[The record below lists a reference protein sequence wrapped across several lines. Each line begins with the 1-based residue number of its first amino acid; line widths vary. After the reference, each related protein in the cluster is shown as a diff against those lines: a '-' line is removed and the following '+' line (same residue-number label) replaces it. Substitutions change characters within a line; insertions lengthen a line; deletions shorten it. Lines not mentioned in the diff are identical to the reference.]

1 MFKRTASVVFLA
13 IMLSANLA
21 FAFSG
26 FATVMEEKQRISS
39 RIPCKRKSFMP
50 PGTKT
55 KSGSQWGCYS
65 SSENVKLWI
74 NGQPYDENAV
84 KNIKLAATV
93 FQNSKME
100 TDARIWSDIIA
111 ELYGGDNA
119 AKISEAFLKGKN
131 QQFRGEFIVDV
142 RFYKRPK
149 ANDHFIIVTSP
160 Q

>member
-1 MFKRTASVVFLA
+1 MRIEANPPIPSDDNSVESDAIPIHVRTLPVRP
-13 IMLSANLA
+13 
-21 FAFSG
+21 
-26 FATVMEEKQRISS
+26 K
-39 RIPCKRKSFMP
+39 
-50 PGTKT
+50 
-55 KSGSQWGCYS
+55 
-65 SSENVKLWI
+65 
-74 NGQPYDENAV
+74 NAV